1 MLAALMLSVYAAQLS
16 RRQMRR
22 LKRKALWL
30 FAKEKLRSLFTGRSG
45 DISTR
50 TLLYI
55 ILGVLVLILAFTAP
69 VVALIVLI
77 GAVIYLLLTSH

>member
-16 RRQMRR
+16 RRQMRK
-22 LKRKALWL
+22 LKRKALWM
-30 FAKEKLRSLFTGRSG
+30 FAKEKVRSLFTGRAG

-55 ILGVLVLILAFTAP
+55 ILGVLVLILAFTVP
-69 VVALIVLI
+69 VLALIVLLA
-77 GAVIYLLLTSH
+77 AVIYLLVTSR